1 MKKKKISKRTLIILG
16 IVILSV
22 AALMFVQAQNAQKNL
37 IANTQT
43 TTIQKGSIELVSIAT
58 GKISSAN
65 EETVKLVG
73 TVSSLDVQL
82 GDSVTQGDKL
92 GVYSKQSL
100 EAQSLLSPYSGTI
113 TQIPSALG
121 SEFIISNANTL
132 GMDVLIPEAQ
142 INDVK
147 LYQYAEVYVQSVDT
161 TFYGS
166 ISKINAYSATGS
178 YTVRVA
184 FDKGSTQALLGM
196 SGVAKLNIDGY
207 GDYYYHGKLSAGQE
221 LIVKVEGTM
230 VSTDVKL
237 GDTVKVRQ
245 SLGLYQARTASA
257 NIIAPTSGV
266 ISKLP
271 GVTSTELTISDP
283 SSLQLIVNISET
295 DIHKLVLGQV
305 ADIYIESVD
314 QNFEGSVVRI
324 GQIGN
329 TALDYTTYPVT
340 IAFDQLDSQLFIGMS
355 GSATIVVEST
365 TNILIIPFEALI
377 TDGTQRYVL
386 SAEWLNNSSK
396 PQSDYYVP
404 VTTGLADVYHVEV
417 SGENLENLEI
427 VIPEDSASFS
437 LFQRP

>member
-1 MKKKKISKRTLIILG
+1 MKKKRISKRTLIILG
-16 IVILSV
+16 ILVLSV
-22 AALMFVQAQNAQKNL
+22 AGLMFVQAQNAQKNL
-37 IANTQT
+37 ITSTQT
-43 TTIQKGSIELVSIAT
+43 TLIEKGRIELVSIAT
-58 GKISSAN
+58 GKISSSE

-73 TVSSLDVQL
+73 TVSRMDVEL
-82 GDSVTQGDKL
+82 GDSVTQGDIL
-92 GVYSKQSL
+92 GTYSKQSL
-100 EAQSLLSPYSGTI
+100 EAQTLLSPYSGTI
-113 TQIPSALG
+113 AQVPSALS

-147 LYQYAEVYVQSVDT
+147 LYQTAEVYVQAVDT

-178 YTVRVA
+178 YIAHVA
-184 FDKGSTQALLGM
+184 FDKGSSQALLGM

-207 GDYYYHGKLSAGQE
+207 GDYYYHGKLSGGQE
-221 LIVKVEGTM
+221 MVVKVEGTM
-230 VSTDVKL
+230 LSTDVKV
-237 GDTVKVRQ
+237 GDSVKVRQ

-257 NIIAPTSGV
+257 NIVAPTSGV

-283 SSLQLIVNISET
+283 SQLQLIVNISET
-295 DIHKLVLGQV
+295 DIHKLVIGQV

-340 IAFDQLDSQLFIGMS
+340 ISFNPQDTPLFIGMS

-365 TNILIIPFEALI
+365 SNILVIPYEALI
-377 TDGTQRYVL
+377 TEGTQRYVL
-386 SAEWLNNSSK
+386 SAEWLKNSSK

-404 VTTGLADVYHVEV
+404 VTTGMADVYHVEV

-427 VIPEDSASFS
+427 VILEDSASFS